1 MALVRLVL
9 RRGALVLVLALTL
22 GCGVAERAAEV
33 EEAASEP
40 APAFEL
46 ASLDGSQVSLA
57 SLEGR
62 PVVIDFW
69 ATWCVPCIRQIPVLN
84 ELRKQHGD
92 RVSVVGIAVD
102 AQGLEVVAPFA
113 EEHGMEYTILIGDEA
128 LAQDFGAKGFPTLFI
143 LNAQGAIEE
152 AHVGVVSLG
161 ELEEALERAGA

>member
-1 MALVRLVL
+1 MAHIRRALRSGGWVL
-9 RRGALVLVLALTL
+9 LLSVAL
-22 GCGVAERAAEV
+22 GCGVAEKTAEV
-33 EEAASEP
+33 EEASES
-40 APAFEL
+40 APAFDL

-113 EEHGMEYTILIGDEA
+113 EEHGMEYTVLIGDEA
-128 LAQDFGAKGFPTLFI
+128 LAQAFGAKGFPTLFI
-143 LNAQGAIEE
+143 LNAQGGIEE